1 MEKEA
6 ENIDTDKLKKPLNL
20 IWIYME
26 NKFFKSLILITPI
39 IVIVGFA
46 IVYFDNTKKQEKID
60 QLERTTKDF
69 GEIINRTHLDTLIT
83 KIDSVKIPAP
93 VECYF
98 ITNKKEPLN
107 LPEINDKIDRLMEA
121 MGYEY
126 IEEVKYNT
134 SHYERSK
141 LEKKK
146 PKN

>member
-1 MEKEA
+1 
-6 ENIDTDKLKKPLNL
+6 
-20 IWIYME
+20 ME

-60 QLERTTKDF
+60 QLERTMNDF
-69 GEIINRTHLDTLIT
+69 GKIINRTHLDTLIT
-83 KIDSVKIPAP
+83 KIDSVGILAP

-126 IEEVKYNT
+126 IKEVKYNT
-134 SHYERSK
+134 THYERSK